1 MSEVV
6 GIKGVTS
13 VSETALPIGSM
24 SSRRVLSYRAI
35 LFAVVAVAAVAGFVA
50 TGQDSSRRAVE
61 AAGPELAHLL
71 RMMAGLKVL
80 LALGAVALID
90 WRLRLPVGPRIASAY
105 LVGAGLVAVGPGL
118 LWGMSH
124 VILGAVL
131 LHGGF
136 ALLLALGCTDGGVR
150 SRWSRSRGSRA

>member
-1 MSEVV
+1 MSQTTAQI
-6 GIKGVTS
+6 GS
-13 VSETALPIGSM
+13 VSSPQT
-24 SSRRVLSYRAI
+24 LSYRAV
-35 LFAVVAVAAVAGFVA
+35 LVAVVAAAAIVGFMA
-50 TGQDSSRRAVE
+50 TGHDASRHAVE

-71 RMMAGLKVL
+71 RMMAGLKIL

-90 WRLRLPVGPRIASAY
+90 WRLRWPVGPRTAVAY

-124 VILGAVL
+124 VVLGACL

-150 SRWSRSRGSRA
+150 SRFARS